1 MVVKLES
8 MEVINLAI
16 VMTPNPTLEIAI
28 GRIAQ
33 PINHRDQV
41 AEVAELEMSTN
52 KLSLGM
58 VSPQ

>member
-1 MVVKLES
+1 MVVKLEA

-16 VMTPNPTLEIAI
+16 VMNPNPTLEIAI

-33 PINHRDQV
+33 RIDHRDQV
-41 AEVAELEMSTN
+41 AEVDELEMSTN
-52 KLSLGM
+52 KLSLVM

>member
-1 MVVKLES
+1 

-33 PINHRDQV
+33 RIDHRDQV
-41 AEVAELEMSTN
+41 AEVDELEMSTN
-52 KLSLGM
+52 KT
-58 VSPQ
+58 